1 MKFLITGATGL
12 VGSALV
18 DFLLEKK
25 HQINYLTTSKQK
37 LDSILGCQGFYWNPK
52 KGFIDDKALINV
64 DIIINLAGATISNR
78 WTQNYKNV
86 ILDSRVDA
94 LNTLY
99 NTLQSSIHQIKQIVS
114 ASAIGVYPNSLN
126 EKYSEENKEIGKDFL
141 ANVVTEWEN
150 SASKFDALGVKV
162 SLIRIGLVLSANGG
176 VLAKLITPVKYNLG
190 SVLGSGNQ
198 MQSWIHIN
206 DLVRVFDF
214 VIDNEIFGVVNGV
227 APNPVNQKIF
237 IKILS
242 EVLGSKIILPATPK
256 WLLKFILGEM
266 HELLFNSQDV
276 ISKRL
281 IDKKFQ
287 FNYVHLKP
295 ALTHLIKNKV

>member
-1 MKFLITGATGL
+1 MKLLITGATGL
-12 VGSALV
+12 VGRALL
-18 DFLLEKK
+18 DFFLEKK
-25 HQINYLTTSKQK
+25 YQINYLTTSKQK
-37 LDSILGCQGFYWNPK
+37 LDSISGCQGFYWNPK
-52 KGFIDDKALINV
+52 KGYIDDKALINV

-86 ILDSRVDA
+86 ILDSRVDS

-99 NTLQSSIHQIKQIVS
+99 NTLQSSIHQVKQIVS
-114 ASAIGVYPNSLN
+114 ASAIGVYPNSLDK
-126 EKYSEENKEIGKDFL
+126 KYSEDNKETGRDFL

-150 SASKFDALGVKV
+150 SANKFATLGVKV
-162 SLIRIGLVLSANGG
+162 SIIRIGLVLSVNGG

-190 SVLGSGNQ
+190 SVLGTGNQ

-206 DLVRVFDF
+206 DLIRVFDF

-227 APNPVNQKIF
+227 APNPVKQKSF

-242 EVLGSKIILPATPK
+242 EVLGSKVVLPATPK

-295 ALTHLIKNKV
+295 ALTHLIKNKA

>member
-1 MKFLITGATGL
+1 MD
-12 VGSALV
+12 V
-18 DFLLEKK
+18 D
-25 HQINYLTTSKQK
+25 
-37 LDSILGCQGFYWNPK
+37 
-52 KGFIDDKALINV
+52 V
-64 DIIINLAGATISNR
+64 IINLAGATISNR
-78 WTQNYKNV
+78 WTQNYKKV

-99 NTLQSSIHQIKQIVS
+99 KALQSKKHQVKQIVS
-114 ASAIGVYPNSLN
+114 ASAIGVYPNSLDK
-126 EKYSEENKEIGKDFL
+126 KYSEDNKETGRDFL

-176 VLAKLITPVKYNLG
+176 VLTKLITPVKYNLG

-227 APNPVNQKIF
+227 APNPVKQKSF

-242 EVLGSKIILPATPK
+242 EVLGSKVVLPATPK
-256 WLLKFILGEM
+256 WILKLVLGEM
-266 HELLFNSQDV
+266 HELLFNSQNV

-281 IDKKFQ
+281 IDERFQ
-287 FNYVHLKP
+287 FNYAFLKP
-295 ALTHLIKNKV
+295 ALTHLIKNKA

>member
-1 MKFLITGATGL
+1 MKLLITGATGL
-12 VGSALV
+12 VGNALV
-18 DFLLEKK
+18 DFFLEKK

-37 LDSILGCQGFYWNPK
+37 LNSIEGCQGFYWNPK
-52 KGFIDDKALINV
+52 KGFIDNKALLEV
-64 DIIINLAGATISNR
+64 DIIINLAGASVSNR
-78 WTQNYKNV
+78 WTQNYKTV
-86 ILDSRVDA
+86 ILDSRVDS

-99 NTLQSSIHQIKQIVS
+99 NAIQPSIHQVKHIVS

-126 EKYSEENKEIGKDFL
+126 KKYSEDNKETGKDFL

-190 SVLGSGNQ
+190 SVLGNGNQ

-227 APNPVNQKIF
+227 APNPIKQKIF

-242 EVLGSKIILPATPK
+242 EVLGSKVILPATPK
-256 WLLKFILGEM
+256 WLLKVILGEM
-266 HELLFNSQDV
+266 HDLLFNSQDV

-295 ALTHLIKNKV
+295 TLTHLIKNKA

>member
-37 LDSILGCQGFYWNPK
+37 LDSISGCQGFYWHPK
-52 KGFIDDKALINV
+52 KGFIDDKALLDV
-64 DIIINLAGATISNR
+64 DVIINLAGATISNR

-114 ASAIGVYPNSLN
+114 ASAIGVYPNSLD

-281 IDKKFQ
+281 IDKKFE
-287 FNYVHLKP
+287 FNYALLKP
-295 ALTHLIKNKV
+295 ALTHLIKNKA

>member
-1 MKFLITGATGL
+1 MKLLITGATGL
-12 VGSALV
+12 VGNALV
-18 DFLLEKK
+18 DFFLEKK

-37 LDSILGCQGFYWNPK
+37 LNSIEGCQGFYWNPK
-52 KGFIDDKALINV
+52 KCFIDNKALLEV
-64 DIIINLAGATISNR
+64 DIIINLAGASVSNR
-78 WTQNYKNV
+78 WTQNYKTV
-86 ILDSRVDA
+86 ILDSRVDS

-99 NTLQSSIHQIKQIVS
+99 NAIQPSIHQVKHIVS

-126 EKYSEENKEIGKDFL
+126 KKYSEDNKETGKDFL

-190 SVLGSGNQ
+190 SVLGTGNQ

-227 APNPVNQKIF
+227 APNPIKQKIF

-242 EVLGSKIILPATPK
+242 EVLGSKVILPATPK
-256 WLLKFILGEM
+256 WLLKVILGEM
-266 HELLFNSQDV
+266 HDLLFNSQDV

-287 FNYVHLKP
+287 FNYAHLKS
-295 ALTHLIKNKV
+295 ALTHIIKNKA

>member
-1 MKFLITGATGL
+1 MKLLITGATGL
-12 VGSALV
+12 VGNALV
-18 DFLLEKK
+18 DFFLEKK

-37 LDSILGCQGFYWNPK
+37 LNSIKGCQGFYWNPK
-52 KGFIDDKALINV
+52 KGFIDNKALLEV
-64 DIIINLAGATISNR
+64 DIIINLAGASVSNR
-78 WTQNYKNV
+78 WTQNYKTV
-86 ILDSRVDA
+86 ILDSRVDS

-99 NTLQSSIHQIKQIVS
+99 NAIQPSIHQVKHIVS

-126 EKYSEENKEIGKDFL
+126 KKYSEDNKETGKDFL
-141 ANVVTEWEN
+141 ANIVTEWEN

-190 SVLGSGNQ
+190 SVLGNGNQ

-214 VIDNEIFGVVNGV
+214 VINNEIIGVINGV
-227 APNPVNQKIF
+227 APNPVTQKVF
-237 IKILS
+237 IKTLS
-242 EVLGSKIILPATPK
+242 EVLGSKVILPATPK
-256 WLLKFILGEM
+256 WLIKLILGEM

-276 ISKRL
+276 IPKRL
-281 IDKKFQ
+281 VDNKFQ
-287 FNYVHLKP
+287 FNYDLLKP
-295 ALTHLIKNKV
+295 ALTQLIKNKA

>member
-12 VGSALV
+12 VGCAVV
-18 DFLLEKK
+18 DFFLEKNY
-25 HQINYLTTSKQK
+25 QINYLTTSKQK
-37 LDSILGCQGFYWNPK
+37 LNSISGCQGFYWNPK
-52 KGFIDDKALINV
+52 KGIIDDKALLDV

-78 WTQNYKNV
+78 WSKNYKNI

-99 NTLQSSIHQIKQIVS
+99 IALQSKTHQVKQIVS

-126 EKYSEENKEIGKDFL
+126 KKYSEEYNDVGKDFL
-141 ANVVTEWEN
+141 ANVVNEWEG
-150 SASKFDALGVKV
+150 SANKFATLGVKV

-176 VLAKLITPVKYNLG
+176 VLTKLITPVKYNLG

-206 DLVRVFDF
+206 DLIRVFDF

-227 APNPVNQKIF
+227 APNPVNQKSF

-242 EVLGSKIILPATPK
+242 EVLGSKVILPATPK
-256 WLLKFILGEM
+256 WILKLILGEM

-276 ISKRL
+276 IPKRL
-281 IDKKFQ
+281 VDNKFQ
-287 FNYVHLKP
+287 FNYDLLKP
-295 ALTHLIKNKV
+295 ALTHLIKNKA